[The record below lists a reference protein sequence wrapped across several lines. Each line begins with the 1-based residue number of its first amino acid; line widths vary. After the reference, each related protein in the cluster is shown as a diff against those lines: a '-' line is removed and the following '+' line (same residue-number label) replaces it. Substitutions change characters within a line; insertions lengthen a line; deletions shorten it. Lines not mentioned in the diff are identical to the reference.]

1 MRGGKQKTTEGDDF
15 SRNVV
20 VEFPSYEI
28 ALKAYQSQEY
38 QDALNILGDG
48 AKRNYAIVEGYLS

>member
-1 MRGGKQKTTEGDDF
+1 M
-15 SRNVV
+15 V